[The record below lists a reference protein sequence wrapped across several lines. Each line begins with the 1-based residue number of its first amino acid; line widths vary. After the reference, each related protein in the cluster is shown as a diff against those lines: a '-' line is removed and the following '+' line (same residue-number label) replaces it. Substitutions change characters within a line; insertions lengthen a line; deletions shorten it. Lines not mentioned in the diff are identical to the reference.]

1 MISNKCYVEKIY
13 IYFFSALVF
22 IIVFRISSLH
32 PITNLS
38 KRCFMQVHIF
48 RFKYSLIFNFLLR
61 LQAYILNI
69 T

>member
-1 MISNKCYVEKIY
+1 MLKKNIY
-13 IYFFSALVF
+13 IFFSALVF
-22 IIVFRISSLH
+22 IVVFRISSLH

-38 KRCFMQVHIF
+38 IKCFMQVHIF
-48 RFKYSLIFNFLLR
+48 RFKYSPIFNFLLR